1 MKASRAECRLDG
13 TPSDSLF
20 LLLFVPQTGPAAA
33 HTVPQHLLQR
43 LFNLTGLL
51 VTRCCTHVHKTH
63 NVALCCTPVLLA
75 ATPHAHYTERMQ
87 ASCEPVPSGPAN
99 SPFDMHHHGH
109 ARTPAETHPPPKQA
123 NPKRRSEW
131 PVGAAPSTHDDTGVP
146 HRRPAHPATECS
158 TTRCADCG

>member
-1 MKASRAECRLDG
+1 MKASRADCRLDG

-33 HTVPQHLLQR
+33 HRVPQHLLQR

-109 ARTPAETHPPPKQA
+109 ARTPAETHPPPKASKPQKTLGVA
-123 NPKRRSEW
+123 SRSCPIHPRRHWCASQ
-131 PVGAAPSTHDDTGVP
+131 APSTSGNRVQY
-146 HRRPAHPATECS
+146 HPLC
-158 TTRCADCG
+158 